1 MNQQQ
6 QHWKEGMAIYLFI
19 IILKKDD
26 LLFDDFTSAG
36 AAVENCE
43 KAILSITL

>member
-36 AAVENCE
+36 ENCE